1 MGYVGATSDYVLDET
16 LTGLHAAA
24 GSRVAL
30 TFADSLLARV
40 EAEYVLLVEVN
51 AFRRDK
57 ALELFRRLSSSI
69 PRLSFTDC
77 TSFAVM
83 RELDVSLAFT
93 ADKHFRMAGSGIRP
107 LLVQELGQ
115 LVLRLPSS

>member
-1 MGYVGATSDYVLDET
+1 SDYVLDET

-30 TFADSLLARV
+30 TFADSVLARI
-40 EAEYVLLVEVN
+40 EADDLLLVEVN
-51 AFRRDK
+51 RFRRQRG
-57 ALELFRRLSSSI
+57 LELFRRLSPNI

-83 RELDVSLAFT
+83 RELEVPMAFT
-93 ADKHFRMAGSGIRP
+93 ADKHFSMAGAGIRP
-107 LLVQELGQ
+107 LLLHERGQ
-115 LVLRLPSS
+115 PVVRLPA